1 MSMNDHEYLSV
12 QQIADDS
19 RYPFSLGQLRHYL
32 MLRHR
37 NGLEKAIRKIGKRV
51 YLRRDLFERWIESQV
66 RR

>member
-1 MSMNDHEYLSV
+1 MNDNEYLSV

-19 RYPFSLGQLRHYL
+19 RYPFSLGQLRYYL

-66 RR
+66 RK

>member
-1 MSMNDHEYLSV
+1 MNDNEYLSV

-19 RYPFSLGQLRHYL
+19 RYLFSLGQLRHYL

-66 RR
+66 RK